1 MPKVAWLQSV
11 HLNHGLADAMRDTR
25 DQGIAHAEGSMAI
38 GHAGVGP
45 ALRES
50 LELIELVGDKT
61 AETTVGALDDMLKT
75 AGSRAAFARENR
87 STRFIGGIR
96 EAHGSLGIR
105 VRKAR
110 LFVGALFAFAA
121 LEVAPVRK
129 LFVRDIELLWNK
141 RLVDKYIAKHAAL
154 AMIVLGE
161 VARQNMAALHDAGV
175 LELRCFLT
183 NAKASRVL
191 VRIGQDI
198 ELGHFVGIDGGEG
211 LCHNAVMHAIGKI
224 DLAGVLLAEDI
235 NALAALGEPVFRRVD
250 YTPFNGVIEIGEAAQ
265 DDGEVA
271 TALRCGRLEQTVN
284 VLKETEAGL
293 LHLEEVIY
301 VPPKDTFL
309 ALDAVRLIE
318 WTCNRV
324 VLAREA
330 ADDHLHVGD
339 FNLAGLSLLKYLV
352 DIFVDNGIFTKAV
365 HVATCR
371 KLTRFGSGRFP
382 LVCPNGMEGAS
393 GLHVKLGMTRVGIA
407 FETQPKSTDARKK
420 LGNVNL
426 RHVSPIAAVS
436 VYGAHNNNRS
446 SGQDQDLNFMEE
458 IAALNYH
465 GANCDFRRYPMSKKH
480 LDFKRMLDDTDF
492 SDPSSIERYAAN
504 LDGMTFRD
512 ILELGIAPEGE
523 SAPKDFGSKKYKG
536 GMGTLIEERYFGY
549 KANSDDRPDF
559 PEAGVELKATC
570 FDVLKNGRKSAG
582 ERLVLTM
589 IPYDRPVSLDYD
601 NSHLKTKLSNIL
613 LIYYGRDRSIDKYDQ
628 RIERAVMVRLPEED
642 MKIIRADYEKIISYI
657 QDGRADELS
666 EGMTTY
672 LGACTKGATEATMWV
687 DQYYEYVNTD
697 TGEIERRRAKR
708 RAFSLK
714 RSYMDYVLHT
724 YVLGAPRVGE
734 SIVQAGDES
743 IDFESFV
750 TALVERHYG
759 ETDRQIA
766 EQYGLEYTGN
776 KAQWTTL
783 VYRMLGIKS
792 NAAEEFVKAGI
803 NVRACRVN
811 KRGHIEQAMSF
822 PPFEFKQLINED
834 WETSSFRARLET
846 NRFFF
851 VVFREDHE
859 GDWRLDR
866 CLFWAMPA
874 NEIEGPAKAC
884 WDETRKVISKGVE
897 LNPYRD
903 ANGKLKV
910 TNNLPGMA
918 DNPIVHVRPHTSKAA
933 YRFADGTEIGDI
945 AKNAYELPDGRW
957 MTRQSFWFNKSYLE
971 HILGL

>member
-1 MPKVAWLQSV
+1 MGYA
-11 HLNHGLADAMRDTR
+11 G
-25 DQGIAHAEGSMAI
+25 DQGIAHAEGSMAV
-38 GHAGVGP
+38 GHAGVRP

-50 LELIELVGDKT
+50 LELIEFVGNEA
-61 AETTVGALDDMLKT
+61 AETTIGALDNMLKA
-75 AGSRAAFARENR
+75 AGTRAAFAREDGAAR
-87 STRFIGGIR
+87 LVSGIR
-96 EAHGSLGIR
+96 EAHGTFGIR
-105 VRKAR
+105 VRKTR
-110 LFVGALFAFAA
+110 LFVGTLFALAA
-121 LEVAPVRK
+121 LEVAPVREF
-129 LFVRDIELLWNK
+129 FVGDIELLRDN
-141 RLVDKYIAKHAAL
+141 RLIDKHITKYAAL
-154 AMIVLGE
+154 AVIVLSK
-161 VARQNMAALHDAGV
+161 VAGQNVAALHDTGV
-175 LELRCFLT
+175 LELRGLLT

-191 VRIGQDI
+191 IRVGQDI
-198 ELGHFVGIDGGEG
+198 ELRYFVRIDGGEC
-211 LCHNAVMHAIGKI
+211 LRHDAVVHAINKVH
-224 DLAGVLLAEDI
+224 LAGVFLAEDV
-235 NALAALGEPVFRRVD
+235 NALATLGETVFRGVD
-250 YTPFNGVIEIGEAAQ
+250 HAPFDGVIEVGKAAQ
-265 DDGEVA
+265 DDGEIA
-271 TALRCGRLEQTVN
+271 TALRRGRLEQAVN
-284 VLKETEAGL
+284 ILKEPEAGL
-293 LHLEEVIY
+293 LHLEEVID

-309 ALDAVRLIE
+309 TLDAVCLIKR
-318 WTCNRV
+318 TCDGV
-324 VLAREA
+324 ILAREA
-330 ADDHLHVGD
+330 ANDHLHIRD
-339 FNLAGLSLLKYLV
+339 FNLAGLSLLKHFIDV
-352 DIFVDNGIFTKAV
+352 FVDNRVLAKAI
-365 HVATCR
+365 HIATGCE
-371 KLTRFGSGRFP
+371 LTRLGSGRLP
-382 LVCPNGMEGAS
+382 LVGPNGMEGAG

-407 FETQPKSTDARKK
+407 FKTQTKSADARKK

-426 RHVSPIAAVS
+426 RHVSPIATVS

-458 IAALNYH
+458 YAALNYH
-465 GANCDFRRYPMSKKH
+465 EVNCDVRRYPMSKKH

-570 FDVLKNGRKSAG
+570 FDVLKDGRKSAG

-601 NSHLKTKLSNIL
+601 GSHLKTKLSNIL

-642 MKIIRADYEKIISYI
+642 MKIIRADYEKIISFI

-672 LGACTKGATEATMWV
+672 LGACTKGASEATMWV
-687 DQYYEYVNTD
+687 DQYYEYFNTD

-734 SIVQAGDES
+734 SIVRTGDES
-743 IDFESFV
+743 IDFESYV
-750 TALVERHYG
+750 TALIERHYG
-759 ETDRQIA
+759 ETDRRIA

-859 GDWRLDR
+859 GAWRLDR

-884 WDETRKVISKGVE
+884 WDETRKVIREGVK

-903 ANGKLKV
+903 ASGKLKV

-933 YRFADGTEIGDI
+933 YKFADGTEIGDI
-945 AKNAYELPDGRW
+945 ARNAYELPDGRW
-957 MTRQSFWFNKSYLE
+957 MTRQSFWFNKGYLE

>member
-1 MPKVAWLQSV
+1 MGNTGDECV
-11 HLNHGLADAMRDTR
+11 
-25 DQGIAHAEGSMAI
+25 AHAEGSMAV
-38 GHAGVGP
+38 GHAGVRP
-45 ALRES
+45 AFRES
-50 LELIELVGDKT
+50 LELVELVGNEA
-61 AETTVGALDDMLKT
+61 AETAVGALDDMLKT
-75 AGSRAAFARENR
+75 AGARAAFARENGAAR
-87 STRFIGGIR
+87 LVGSIR

-110 LFVGALFAFAA
+110 LFVGTLFALAA
-121 LEVAPVRK
+121 LEVAPVGK
-129 LFVRDIELLWNK
+129 LFVGDVELLRNI
-141 RLVDKYIAKHAAL
+141 RLIDKHIAKHTAL
-154 AMIVLGE
+154 ALIIFGE
-161 VARQNMAALHDAGV
+161 IAGQNMTALHNAGV
-175 LELRCFLT
+175 LELRGLLS

-198 ELGHFVGIDGGEG
+198 ELGHFVRIDGGEG
-211 LCHNAVMHAIGKI
+211 LCHDAVMHAVNKI

-235 NALAALGEPVFRRVD
+235 NALAALRKTVFSRVD
-250 YTPFNGVIEIGEAAQ
+250 HAPFDRVIEVGEAAQ

-271 TALRCGRLEQTVN
+271 AALRRGRLEQAID
-284 VLKETEAGL
+284 VLKETEARF
-293 LHLEEVIY
+293 LHLEEVID
-301 VPPKDTFL
+301 VPPKDTLL
-309 ALDAVRLIE
+309 ALNTVGLIK
-318 WTCNRV
+318 RASDGV
-324 VLAREA
+324 ILAGKA
-330 ADDHLHVGD
+330 TDDHLHVGD
-339 FNLAGLSLLKYLV
+339 FNLASFSLLQNLI
-352 DIFVDNGIFTKAV
+352 DIFVDNGILAKAI
-365 HVATCR
+365 HIATCR
-371 KLTRFGSGRFP
+371 ELTGLGSGRFP
-382 LVCPNGMEGAS
+382 LVGPNGSEGAS
-393 GLHVKLGMTRVGIA
+393 GLHVKLGMTWVGVA
-407 FETQPKSTDARKK
+407 FETQTESTDARKK

-446 SGQDQDLNFMEE
+446 SGQDQGLNLMEE
-458 IAALNYH
+458 NAALNYH
-465 GANCDFRRYPMSKKH
+465 EVNCEFRRYPMSKKH

-570 FDVLKNGRKSAG
+570 FDVLKDGRKSAG

-601 NSHLKTKLSNIL
+601 SSHLKTKLSNIL

-657 QDGRADELS
+657 QDGHADELS

-672 LGACTKGATEATMWV
+672 LGACTKGTTEATMWA
-687 DQYYEYVNTD
+687 DQYYEYFNTD
-697 TGEIERRRAKR
+697 TGEIERHRAKR

-734 SIVQAGDES
+734 SIVQDDGKF
-743 IDFESFV
+743 IDFESYV
-750 TALVERHYG
+750 TGLIERHYG

-783 VYRMLGIKS
+783 VYRMLGIKN

-803 NVRACRVN
+803 SVRTVRVN
-811 KRGHIEQAMSF
+811 NRGHIEQAMSF
-822 PPFEFKQLINED
+822 PPFEFKRLIEED
-834 WETSSFRARLET
+834 WETSPFHACLET

-851 VVFREDHE
+851 VVFREDHD
-859 GDWRLDR
+859 GVLHLDR
-866 CLFWAMPA
+866 CLFWAMGE

-884 WDETRKVISKGVE
+884 WNETRKAIREGVK

-903 ANGKLKV
+903 ASGKLKV

-945 AKNAYELPDGRW
+945 ARNAYELPDGRW
-957 MTRQSFWFNKSYLE
+957 MTKQSFWFNKGYLE

>member
-1 MPKVAWLQSV
+1 
-11 HLNHGLADAMRDTR
+11 
-25 DQGIAHAEGSMAI
+25 
-38 GHAGVGP
+38 
-45 ALRES
+45 
-50 LELIELVGDKT
+50 
-61 AETTVGALDDMLKT
+61 
-75 AGSRAAFARENR
+75 
-87 STRFIGGIR
+87 
-96 EAHGSLGIR
+96 
-105 VRKAR
+105 
-110 LFVGALFAFAA
+110 
-121 LEVAPVRK
+121 
-129 LFVRDIELLWNK
+129 
-141 RLVDKYIAKHAAL
+141 
-154 AMIVLGE
+154 
-161 VARQNMAALHDAGV
+161 
-175 LELRCFLT
+175 
-183 NAKASRVL
+183 
-191 VRIGQDI
+191 
-198 ELGHFVGIDGGEG
+198 
-211 LCHNAVMHAIGKI
+211 
-224 DLAGVLLAEDI
+224 
-235 NALAALGEPVFRRVD
+235 
-250 YTPFNGVIEIGEAAQ
+250 
-265 DDGEVA
+265 
-271 TALRCGRLEQTVN
+271 
-284 VLKETEAGL
+284 
-293 LHLEEVIY
+293 
-301 VPPKDTFL
+301 
-309 ALDAVRLIE
+309 
-318 WTCNRV
+318 
-324 VLAREA
+324 
-330 ADDHLHVGD
+330 
-339 FNLAGLSLLKYLV
+339 
-352 DIFVDNGIFTKAV
+352 
-365 HVATCR
+365 
-371 KLTRFGSGRFP
+371 
-382 LVCPNGMEGAS
+382 
-393 GLHVKLGMTRVGIA
+393 
-407 FETQPKSTDARKK
+407 
-420 LGNVNL
+420 
-426 RHVSPIAAVS
+426 
-436 VYGAHNNNRS
+436 
-446 SGQDQDLNFMEE
+446 MEE
-458 IAALNYH
+458 YAALNYH
-465 GANCDFRRYPMSKKH
+465 EANCDFRRPPMSKKH

-492 SDPSSIERYAAN
+492 SDPLSIERYAAN

-570 FDVLKNGRKSAG
+570 FDVLKDGRKSAG

-601 NSHLKTKLSNIL
+601 SSHLKTKLSNIL

-642 MKIIRADYEKIISYI
+642 MKIIRADYEKVISYI

-687 DQYYEYVNTD
+687 DQYYEYFNTD

-734 SIVQAGDES
+734 SIVQAGDEPA
-743 IDFESFV
+743 DFESYV
-750 TALVERHYG
+750 TGLIERHHG
-759 ETDRQIA
+759 ETDCQIA

-783 VYRMLGIKS
+783 VYRMLGIKN

-803 NVRACRVN
+803 SVRACRVN

-859 GDWRLDR
+859 GEWRLDR

-884 WDETRKVISKGVE
+884 WDETRKVIREGVE

-903 ANGKLKV
+903 ATGKLKV

-957 MTRQSFWFNKSYLE
+957 MTRQSFWFNKGYLE

>member
-1 MPKVAWLQSV
+1 
-11 HLNHGLADAMRDTR
+11 
-25 DQGIAHAEGSMAI
+25 
-38 GHAGVGP
+38 
-45 ALRES
+45 
-50 LELIELVGDKT
+50 
-61 AETTVGALDDMLKT
+61 
-75 AGSRAAFARENR
+75 
-87 STRFIGGIR
+87 
-96 EAHGSLGIR
+96 
-105 VRKAR
+105 
-110 LFVGALFAFAA
+110 
-121 LEVAPVRK
+121 
-129 LFVRDIELLWNK
+129 
-141 RLVDKYIAKHAAL
+141 
-154 AMIVLGE
+154 
-161 VARQNMAALHDAGV
+161 
-175 LELRCFLT
+175 
-183 NAKASRVL
+183 
-191 VRIGQDI
+191 
-198 ELGHFVGIDGGEG
+198 
-211 LCHNAVMHAIGKI
+211 
-224 DLAGVLLAEDI
+224 
-235 NALAALGEPVFRRVD
+235 
-250 YTPFNGVIEIGEAAQ
+250 
-265 DDGEVA
+265 
-271 TALRCGRLEQTVN
+271 
-284 VLKETEAGL
+284 
-293 LHLEEVIY
+293 
-301 VPPKDTFL
+301 
-309 ALDAVRLIE
+309 
-318 WTCNRV
+318 
-324 VLAREA
+324 
-330 ADDHLHVGD
+330 
-339 FNLAGLSLLKYLV
+339 
-352 DIFVDNGIFTKAV
+352 
-365 HVATCR
+365 
-371 KLTRFGSGRFP
+371 
-382 LVCPNGMEGAS
+382 
-393 GLHVKLGMTRVGIA
+393 
-407 FETQPKSTDARKK
+407 
-420 LGNVNL
+420 
-426 RHVSPIAAVS
+426 
-436 VYGAHNNNRS
+436 
-446 SGQDQDLNFMEE
+446 
-458 IAALNYH
+458 
-465 GANCDFRRYPMSKKH
+465 MSKKH

-601 NSHLKTKLSNIL
+601 SSHLKTKLSNIL
-613 LIYYGRDRSIDKYDQ
+613 LVYYGRDRSIDKYDQ

-672 LGACTKGATEATMWV
+672 LGACTKGATEVTMWV
-687 DQYYEYVNTD
+687 DQYYEYLNTD
-697 TGEIERRRAKR
+697 TGEIEHRRAKR

-734 SIVQAGDES
+734 SIVQAADES
-743 IDFESFV
+743 MDFESYV
-750 TALVERHYG
+750 TALIERHYG

-803 NVRACRVN
+803 SVRTVRVN
-811 KRGHIEQAMSF
+811 KNGHIEQAMSF

-834 WETSSFRARLET
+834 WETSPFRACLET
-846 NRFFF
+846 NRFFV

-859 GDWRLDR
+859 GEWRLDR

-884 WDETRKVISKGVE
+884 WDETQKVIHEGVK

-903 ANGKLKV
+903 ASGKLKV

-957 MTRQSFWFNKSYLE
+957 MTKQSFWFNKGYLE

>member
-1 MPKVAWLQSV
+1 
-11 HLNHGLADAMRDTR
+11 
-25 DQGIAHAEGSMAI
+25 MAV
-38 GHAGVGP
+38 GHAGVRP
-45 ALRES
+45 AFRES
-50 LELIELVGDKT
+50 LELVELVGNEA
-61 AETTVGALDDMLKT
+61 AETAVGALDDMLKT
-75 AGSRAAFARENR
+75 AGARAAFARENGAAR
-87 STRFIGGIR
+87 LVGSIR

-110 LFVGALFAFAA
+110 LFVGTLFALAA
-121 LEVAPVRK
+121 LEVAPVGK
-129 LFVRDIELLWNK
+129 LFVGDVELLRNI
-141 RLVDKYIAKHAAL
+141 RLIDKHIAKHTAL
-154 AMIVLGE
+154 ALIIFGE
-161 VARQNMAALHDAGV
+161 IAGQNMTALHNAGV
-175 LELRCFLT
+175 LELRGLLS

-198 ELGHFVGIDGGEG
+198 ELGHFVRIDGGEG
-211 LCHNAVMHAIGKI
+211 LCHDAVMHAVNKI

-235 NALAALGEPVFRRVD
+235 NALAALRKTVFSRVD
-250 YTPFNGVIEIGEAAQ
+250 HAPFDRVTEVGEAAQ

-271 TALRCGRLEQTVN
+271 AALRRGRLEQAID
-284 VLKETEAGL
+284 VLKETEARF
-293 LHLEEVIY
+293 LHLEEVID
-301 VPPKDTFL
+301 VPPKDTLL
-309 ALDAVRLIE
+309 ALNTVGLIK
-318 WTCNRV
+318 RASDGV
-324 VLAREA
+324 ILAGKA
-330 ADDHLHVGD
+330 TDDHLHVGD
-339 FNLAGLSLLKYLV
+339 FNLASFSLLQNLI
-352 DIFVDNGIFTKAV
+352 DIFVDNGILAKAI
-365 HVATCR
+365 HIATCR
-371 KLTRFGSGRFP
+371 ELTGLGSGRFP
-382 LVCPNGMEGAS
+382 LVGPNGSEGAS
-393 GLHVKLGMTRVGIA
+393 GLHVKLGMTWVGVA
-407 FETQPKSTDARKK
+407 FETQTESTDARKK

-446 SGQDQDLNFMEE
+446 SGQDQDLNLMEE
-458 IAALNYH
+458 NAALNYH
-465 GANCDFRRYPMSKKH
+465 EVNCEFRRYPMSKKH

-570 FDVLKNGRKSAG
+570 FDVLKDGRKSAG

-601 NSHLKTKLSNIL
+601 SSHLKTKLSNIL
-613 LIYYGRDRSIDKYDQ
+613 LIYYGRDRSVDKYDQ

-687 DQYYEYVNTD
+687 DQYYEYFNTD

-734 SIVQAGDES
+734 SIVQDDGKF
-743 IDFESFV
+743 IDFESYV
-750 TALVERHYG
+750 TGLIERHYG

-783 VYRMLGIKS
+783 VYRMLGIKN

-803 NVRACRVN
+803 SVRTVRVN
-811 KRGHIEQAMSF
+811 NRGHIEQAMSF
-822 PPFEFKQLINED
+822 PPFEFKRLIEED
-834 WETSSFRARLET
+834 WETSPFHACLET

-851 VVFREDHE
+851 VVFREDHD
-859 GDWRLDR
+859 GVLHLDR
-866 CLFWAMPA
+866 CLFWAMGE

-884 WDETRKVISKGVE
+884 WDETRKVIREGVE

-903 ANGKLKV
+903 ASGKLKV

-945 AKNAYELPDGRW
+945 ARNAYELPDGRW
-957 MTRQSFWFNKSYLE
+957 MTKQSFWFNKGYLE
-971 HILGL
+971 RILGL

>member
-1 MPKVAWLQSV
+1 MVLTTI
-11 HLNHGLADAMRDTR
+11 ADR
-25 DQGIAHAEGSMAI
+25 
-38 GHAGVGP
+38 
-45 ALRES
+45 
-50 LELIELVGDKT
+50 GDKIKT
-61 AETTVGALDDMLKT
+61 SIFWAL
-75 AGSRAAFARENR
+75 
-87 STRFIGGIR
+87 
-96 EAHGSLGIR
+96 
-105 VRKAR
+105 
-110 LFVGALFAFAA
+110 
-121 LEVAPVRK
+121 
-129 LFVRDIELLWNK
+129 
-141 RLVDKYIAKHAAL
+141 
-154 AMIVLGE
+154 
-161 VARQNMAALHDAGV
+161 
-175 LELRCFLT
+175 
-183 NAKASRVL
+183 
-191 VRIGQDI
+191 
-198 ELGHFVGIDGGEG
+198 
-211 LCHNAVMHAIGKI
+211 
-224 DLAGVLLAEDI
+224 
-235 NALAALGEPVFRRVD
+235 
-250 YTPFNGVIEIGEAAQ
+250 
-265 DDGEVA
+265 
-271 TALRCGRLEQTVN
+271 
-284 VLKETEAGL
+284 
-293 LHLEEVIY
+293 
-301 VPPKDTFL
+301 
-309 ALDAVRLIE
+309 
-318 WTCNRV
+318 V
-324 VLAREA
+324 V
-330 ADDHLHVGD
+330 
-339 FNLAGLSLLKYLV
+339 
-352 DIFVDNGIFTKAV
+352 
-365 HVATCR
+365 
-371 KLTRFGSGRFP
+371 
-382 LVCPNGMEGAS
+382 
-393 GLHVKLGMTRVGIA
+393 
-407 FETQPKSTDARKK
+407 
-420 LGNVNL
+420 
-426 RHVSPIAAVS
+426 
-436 VYGAHNNNRS
+436 
-446 SGQDQDLNFMEE
+446 
-458 IAALNYH
+458 ALNYY
-465 GANCDFRRYPMSKKH
+465 GVSCEFRRYPVSKKR

-570 FDVLKNGRKSAG
+570 FDVLKDGRKSAG

-601 NSHLKTKLSNIL
+601 SSHLKTKLSNIL

-687 DQYYEYVNTD
+687 DQYYEYFNTD

-714 RSYMDYVLHT
+714 RSYMDYVLHA
-724 YVLGAPRVGE
+724 YVLGAPRIGE
-734 SIVQAGDES
+734 SIVQGDDES
-743 IDFESFV
+743 IDFESYV
-750 TALVERHYG
+750 TALIERHYG

-859 GDWRLDR
+859 GEWRLDR

-874 NEIEGPAKAC
+874 NEIEGLAKAC
-884 WDETRKVISKGVE
+884 WDETRKIIREGVE

-903 ANGKLKV
+903 ASGKLKV

-933 YRFADGTEIGDI
+933 YKFADGTEIGDI
-945 AKNAYELPDGRW
+945 ARNACELPDGRW
-957 MTRQSFWFNKSYLE
+957 MTKQSFWFNKGYLE

>member
-1 MPKVAWLQSV
+1 
-11 HLNHGLADAMRDTR
+11 
-25 DQGIAHAEGSMAI
+25 
-38 GHAGVGP
+38 
-45 ALRES
+45 
-50 LELIELVGDKT
+50 
-61 AETTVGALDDMLKT
+61 
-75 AGSRAAFARENR
+75 
-87 STRFIGGIR
+87 
-96 EAHGSLGIR
+96 
-105 VRKAR
+105 
-110 LFVGALFAFAA
+110 
-121 LEVAPVRK
+121 
-129 LFVRDIELLWNK
+129 
-141 RLVDKYIAKHAAL
+141 
-154 AMIVLGE
+154 
-161 VARQNMAALHDAGV
+161 
-175 LELRCFLT
+175 
-183 NAKASRVL
+183 
-191 VRIGQDI
+191 
-198 ELGHFVGIDGGEG
+198 
-211 LCHNAVMHAIGKI
+211 
-224 DLAGVLLAEDI
+224 
-235 NALAALGEPVFRRVD
+235 
-250 YTPFNGVIEIGEAAQ
+250 
-265 DDGEVA
+265 
-271 TALRCGRLEQTVN
+271 
-284 VLKETEAGL
+284 
-293 LHLEEVIY
+293 
-301 VPPKDTFL
+301 
-309 ALDAVRLIE
+309 
-318 WTCNRV
+318 
-324 VLAREA
+324 
-330 ADDHLHVGD
+330 
-339 FNLAGLSLLKYLV
+339 
-352 DIFVDNGIFTKAV
+352 
-365 HVATCR
+365 
-371 KLTRFGSGRFP
+371 
-382 LVCPNGMEGAS
+382 
-393 GLHVKLGMTRVGIA
+393 
-407 FETQPKSTDARKK
+407 
-420 LGNVNL
+420 
-426 RHVSPIAAVS
+426 
-436 VYGAHNNNRS
+436 
-446 SGQDQDLNFMEE
+446 
-458 IAALNYH
+458 
-465 GANCDFRRYPMSKKH
+465 MSKKH

-536 GMGTLIEERYFGY
+536 GMGNLIEERYFGY

-570 FDVLKNGRKSAG
+570 FDVLKDGRKSAG

-601 NSHLKTKLSNIL
+601 SSHLKTKLSNIL

-687 DQYYEYVNTD
+687 DQYYEYFNTD

-734 SIVQAGDES
+734 SIVQAGNES
-743 IDFESFV
+743 IDFESYV
-750 TALVERHYG
+750 TALIERHYG

-834 WETSSFRARLET
+834 WETSPFRARLET
-846 NRFFF
+846 SRFFF

-859 GDWRLDR
+859 GAWRLDR

-874 NEIEGPAKAC
+874 NEIEGPTKAC
-884 WDETRKVISKGVE
+884 WDETRKVIREGVK

-903 ANGKLKV
+903 ASGKLKV

-918 DNPIVHVRPHTSKAA
+918 DNPIAHVRPHTSKAA

-945 AKNAYELPDGRW
+945 ARNAYELPDGRW
-957 MTRQSFWFNKSYLE
+957 MTKQSFWFNKSYLE
-971 HILGL
+971 RILGL

>member
-1 MPKVAWLQSV
+1 M
-11 HLNHGLADAMRDTR
+11 GDAC
-25 DQGIAHAEGSMAI
+25 DQGVAHAEGSMTI
-38 GHAGVGP
+38 GHTGIGP
-45 ALRES
+45 ALRET
-50 LELIELVGDKT
+50 LELIELVGDKST
-61 AETTVGALDDMLKT
+61 ETTVWALNNMLKT
-75 AGSRAAFARENR
+75 AGSRATFARENR
-87 STRFIGGIR
+87 TARFVDGVR

-110 LFVGALFAFAA
+110 LLVGALFALAA
-121 LEVAPVRK
+121 LEVAPVGK
-129 LFVRDIELLWNK
+129 LFVRDVELLRNIG
-141 RLVDKYIAKHAAL
+141 LIDKYIAKHAAL
-154 AMIVLGE
+154 AVIVLSE
-161 VARQNMAALHDAGV
+161 VARQNMAALHDTGV
-175 LELRCFLT
+175 LELRCLLA

-211 LCHNAVMHAIGKI
+211 LRHNTVMHAVSKI
-224 DLAGVLLAEDI
+224 DLTGVLLAEDV
-235 NALAALGEPVFRRVD
+235 NALATLGKPVFRRVD
-250 YTPFNGVIEIGEAAQ
+250 DAPFDGVIEVGEATQ

-271 TALRCGRLEQTVN
+271 PTLRCRRLEQTVN
-284 VLKETEAGL
+284 ILKEAKAGL
-293 LHLEEVIY
+293 LHLEEVID
-301 VPPKDTFL
+301 VPPKDALL

-318 WTCNRV
+318 RTGDRV
-324 VLAREA
+324 ILAREA
-330 ADDHLHVGD
+330 ANDHLHIRD
-339 FNLAGLSLLKYLV
+339 FNLACLSLLKHFIDV
-352 DIFVDNGIFTKAV
+352 FVDNRVLAKAIRI
-365 HVATCR
+365 AAGCE
-371 KLTRFGSGRFP
+371 LTRLGSGRFP
-382 LVCPNGMEGAS
+382 LVGPNGMEGAG

-407 FETQPKSTDARKK
+407 FKTQTKSADACKK

-446 SGQDQDLNFMEE
+446 NGQDQDLNYMEE

-465 GANCDFRRYPMSKKH
+465 GANCEFRRYTMSKKH

-570 FDVLKNGRKSAG
+570 FDVLKDGRKSAG

-601 NSHLKTKLSNIL
+601 SSHLKTKLSNIL

-687 DQYYEYVNTD
+687 DQYYEYFNTD

-714 RSYMDYVLHT
+714 RSYMDYVLHA
-724 YVLGAPRVGE
+724 YVLGAPRIGE
-734 SIVQAGDES
+734 SIVQGDDES
-743 IDFESFV
+743 IDFESYV
-750 TALVERHYG
+750 TALIERHYG

-859 GDWRLDR
+859 GEWRLDR

-884 WDETRKVISKGVE
+884 WGETRKVIREGVE

-903 ANGKLKV
+903 ASGKLKV

-945 AKNAYELPDGRW
+945 TRNAYELPDGRW
-957 MTRQSFWFNKSYLE
+957 MTKQSFWFNKGYLE

>member
-1 MPKVAWLQSV
+1 M
-11 HLNHGLADAMRDTR
+11 
-25 DQGIAHAEGSMAI
+25 AH
-38 GHAGVGP
+38 
-45 ALRES
+45 
-50 LELIELVGDKT
+50 
-61 AETTVGALDDMLKT
+61 
-75 AGSRAAFARENR
+75 
-87 STRFIGGIR
+87 
-96 EAHGSLGIR
+96 
-105 VRKAR
+105 
-110 LFVGALFAFAA
+110 
-121 LEVAPVRK
+121 
-129 LFVRDIELLWNK
+129 
-141 RLVDKYIAKHAAL
+141 
-154 AMIVLGE
+154 
-161 VARQNMAALHDAGV
+161 
-175 LELRCFLT
+175 
-183 NAKASRVL
+183 
-191 VRIGQDI
+191 
-198 ELGHFVGIDGGEG
+198 
-211 LCHNAVMHAIGKI
+211 VMG
-224 DLAGVLLAEDI
+224 
-235 NALAALGEPVFRRVD
+235 
-250 YTPFNGVIEIGEAAQ
+250 
-265 DDGEVA
+265 
-271 TALRCGRLEQTVN
+271 
-284 VLKETEAGL
+284 
-293 LHLEEVIY
+293 
-301 VPPKDTFL
+301 
-309 ALDAVRLIE
+309 
-318 WTCNRV
+318 
-324 VLAREA
+324 
-330 ADDHLHVGD
+330 
-339 FNLAGLSLLKYLV
+339 
-352 DIFVDNGIFTKAV
+352 
-365 HVATCR
+365 
-371 KLTRFGSGRFP
+371 
-382 LVCPNGMEGAS
+382 
-393 GLHVKLGMTRVGIA
+393 
-407 FETQPKSTDARKK
+407 
-420 LGNVNL
+420 
-426 RHVSPIAAVS
+426 
-436 VYGAHNNNRS
+436 
-446 SGQDQDLNFMEE
+446 
-458 IAALNYH
+458 YH

-589 IPYDRPVSLDYD
+589 IPYDRPVTLDYD
-601 NSHLKTKLSNIL
+601 SSHLKTKLSNIL
-613 LIYYGRDRSIDKYDQ
+613 LVYYGRDLSIDKYDQ

-672 LGACTKGATEATMWV
+672 LGACTKGKTEAKMWV
-687 DQYYEYVNTD
+687 DQYYEYLNTD
-697 TGEIERRRAKR
+697 TGEIEHRRAKR

-734 SIVQAGDES
+734 SIVQAGDDS
-743 IDFESFV
+743 IDFESYV
-750 TALVERHYG
+750 TGLIECHYG

-776 KAQWTTL
+776 KAQWTTI

-803 NVRACRVN
+803 SVRAVRVN
-811 KRGHIEQAMSF
+811 KKGHIEQAMSF
-822 PPFEFKQLINED
+822 PPFKFKQLINED
-834 WETSSFRARLET
+834 WEASPFRACLET

-859 GDWRLDR
+859 GVLHLDR

-884 WDETRKVISKGVE
+884 WDETKKVIREGVE
-897 LNPYRD
+897 LKPYRD
-903 ANGKLKV
+903 SAGKLKV
-910 TNNLPGMA
+910 ANNLPGMA

-933 YRFADGTEIGDI
+933 YRFADGTEVGDI

>member
-1 MPKVAWLQSV
+1 M
-11 HLNHGLADAMRDTR
+11 GDAC
-25 DQGIAHAEGSMAI
+25 DQGVAHAEGSMTI
-38 GHAGVGP
+38 GHTGIGP
-45 ALRES
+45 ALRET
-50 LELIELVGDKT
+50 LELIELVGDKST
-61 AETTVGALDDMLKT
+61 ETTVWALNNMLKA
-75 AGSRAAFARENR
+75 AGSRATFARENR
-87 STRFIGGIR
+87 TARFVDGVR

-110 LFVGALFAFAA
+110 LFVGALLALAA
-121 LEVAPVRK
+121 LKVAPVGE
-129 LFVRDIELLWNK
+129 LFVRDVELLRNI
-141 RLVDKYIAKHAAL
+141 RLVDKHIAKHAAL
-154 AMIVLGE
+154 AMIVLSK

-175 LELRCFLT
+175 FELRCLLA

-191 VRIGQDI
+191 VRIGQDV
-198 ELGHFVGIDGGEG
+198 ELCHFVGIDGGEG
-211 LCHNAVMHAIGKI
+211 LRHNAVIHAIGKI

-235 NALAALGEPVFRRVD
+235 DALAALGKPVFRRVD
-250 YTPFNGVIEIGEAAQ
+250 NAPFDGVFEIGEAAQ
-265 DDGEVA
+265 DDGEIA

-284 VLKETEAGL
+284 VLKETETRL
-293 LHLEEVIY
+293 LHLEEVIDI
-301 VPPKDTFL
+301 PPKDTLL
-309 ALDAVRLIE
+309 ALDAMCLIKR
-318 WTCNRV
+318 TCDRV
-324 VLAREA
+324 ILAREA
-330 ADDHLHVGD
+330 ANDHLHIRD
-339 FNLAGLSLLKYLV
+339 FNLAGFSLFKHLIDV
-352 DIFVDNGIFTKAV
+352 FVNNRVLAKAI
-365 HVATCR
+365 HIATSCE
-371 KLTRFGSGRFP
+371 LTRLGSGRLP
-382 LVCPNGMEGAS
+382 LVGPNGMEGAG

-407 FETQPKSTDARKK
+407 FKTQTKSADARKK

-458 IAALNYH
+458 YAALNYH
-465 GANCDFRRYPMSKKH
+465 EVNCDVRRYPMSKKH

-570 FDVLKNGRKSAG
+570 FDVLKDGRKSAG

-687 DQYYEYVNTD
+687 DQYYEYFNTD

-714 RSYMDYVLHT
+714 RSYMDYVLHA

-743 IDFESFV
+743 VDFESYV
-750 TALVERHYG
+750 TGLIERHYG

-766 EQYGLEYTGN
+766 ERYGLEYTGN

-803 NVRACRVN
+803 SVRAVRVN
-811 KRGHIEQAMSF
+811 KKGHIEQAMSF
-822 PPFEFKQLINED
+822 PPFEFKQLVNED
-834 WETSSFRARLET
+834 WETSPFRACLET

-859 GDWRLDR
+859 GVLHLDR

-884 WDETRKVISKGVE
+884 WDETQKVIREGVK

-903 ANGKLKV
+903 SAGKLKV

-933 YRFADGTEIGDI
+933 YRFADGTEVGDI
-945 AKNAYELPDGRW
+945 ARNAYELPDGRW

>member
-1 MPKVAWLQSV
+1 
-11 HLNHGLADAMRDTR
+11 
-25 DQGIAHAEGSMAI
+25 
-38 GHAGVGP
+38 
-45 ALRES
+45 
-50 LELIELVGDKT
+50 
-61 AETTVGALDDMLKT
+61 
-75 AGSRAAFARENR
+75 
-87 STRFIGGIR
+87 
-96 EAHGSLGIR
+96 
-105 VRKAR
+105 
-110 LFVGALFAFAA
+110 
-121 LEVAPVRK
+121 
-129 LFVRDIELLWNK
+129 
-141 RLVDKYIAKHAAL
+141 
-154 AMIVLGE
+154 MI
-161 VARQNMAALHDAGV
+161 D
-175 LELRCFLT
+175 
-183 NAKASRVL
+183 
-191 VRIGQDI
+191 
-198 ELGHFVGIDGGEG
+198 
-211 LCHNAVMHAIGKI
+211 
-224 DLAGVLLAEDI
+224 
-235 NALAALGEPVFRRVD
+235 
-250 YTPFNGVIEIGEAAQ
+250 
-265 DDGEVA
+265 
-271 TALRCGRLEQTVN
+271 
-284 VLKETEAGL
+284 
-293 LHLEEVIY
+293 
-301 VPPKDTFL
+301 VPPKDTLL
-309 ALDAVRLIE
+309 ALDTVCLIE
-318 WTCNRV
+318 RACNRV
-324 VLAREA
+324 ILARETT
-330 ADDHLHVGD
+330 DDHLHVGD
-339 FNLAGLSLLKYLV
+339 YNLAGLSLLQYLI
-352 DIFVDNGIFTKAV
+352 DIFVDNGIFAKAV
-365 HVATCR
+365 HVATGCE
-371 KLTRFGSGRFP
+371 LTGLGSGRLP
-382 LVCPNGMEGAS
+382 LVGPNGMEGAG
-393 GLHVKLGMTRVGIA
+393 GLHVKLGMTRVGIT
-407 FETQPKSTDARKK
+407 FKTQTKSADARKK

-458 IAALNYH
+458 YAALNYH
-465 GANCDFRRYPMSKKH
+465 EVNCDVRRYPMSKKH

-601 NSHLKTKLSNIL
+601 SSHLKTKLSNIL

-628 RIERAVMVRLPEED
+628 RIERAVRVRLPEED

-687 DQYYEYVNTD
+687 DQYYEYLNTD
-697 TGEIERRRAKR
+697 TGEIEHRRAKR

-783 VYRMLGIKS
+783 VYRMLGIKN

-846 NRFFF
+846 SRFFF

-859 GDWRLDR
+859 GEWRLDR

-884 WDETRKVISKGVE
+884 WDETRKVIREGVE

-903 ANGKLKV
+903 ASGKLKV

-933 YRFADGTEIGDI
+933 YRFADGTEVGDI

-971 HILGL
+971 QILGL

>member
-1 MPKVAWLQSV
+1 MLALQPV
-11 HLNHGLADAMRDTR
+11 HLNHGFADAVGYASDKCVT
-25 DQGIAHAEGSMAI
+25 HAERTMTV
-38 GHAGVGP
+38 GHAGICP

-50 LELIELVGDKT
+50 LELIELIGN
-61 AETTVGALDDMLKT
+61 ETTETAVGTLNDVLKST
-75 AGSRAAFARENR
+75 GTRAAFAGENR
-87 STRFIGGIR
+87 TAWLVGCIR

-105 VRKAR
+105 IRKAR
-110 LFVGALFAFAA
+110 LLVGALLALAA
-121 LEVAPVRK
+121 LKVAPVRK
-129 LFVRDIELLWNK
+129 LFVRDVELFWNIC
-141 RLVDKYIAKHAAL
+141 LGDKNIAKYAAL
-154 AMIVLGE
+154 AVIVLGK
-161 VARQNMAALHDAGV
+161 VAGQNVAALHDTGV
-175 LELRCFLT
+175 LELRCFLA
-183 NAKASRVL
+183 NAKASRVF

-198 ELGHFVGIDGGEG
+198 EFGHFVGIDGGEG
-211 LCHNAVMHAIGKI
+211 LRHNAVMHAVSKI
-224 DLAGVLLAEDI
+224 DHAGVLLTEDV
-235 NALAALGEPVFRRVD
+235 NALATLGETIFRRVD
-250 YTPFNGVIEIGEAAQ
+250 DAPFNGVIEVGEAAQ
-265 DDGEVA
+265 DDGEIA
-271 TALRCGRLEQTVN
+271 TALRRGRLEQAVN
-284 VLKETEAGL
+284 VLKETEARFF
-293 LHLEEVIY
+293 HLEEVID
-301 VPPKDTFL
+301 VPPKDTLL

-318 WTCNRV
+318 RACNRV

-339 FNLAGLSLLKYLV
+339 FNFAGFSLIQDLI
-352 DIFVDNGIFTKAV
+352 DIFVDNGIFAKVV
-365 HVATCR
+365 HIATCR
-371 KLTRFGSGRFP
+371 ELTSFGSGRFP
-382 LVCPNGMEGAS
+382 LVCPNGMEWAS

-407 FETQPKSTDARKK
+407 FKTQTKSAYARKK

-436 VYGAHNNNRS
+436 VYGAHNNSRS
-446 SGQDQDLNFMEE
+446 SGQDQDLNFIEE
-458 IAALNYH
+458 YAALNYH
-465 GANCDFRRYPMSKKH
+465 EVNCDVRRYPMSKKH

-523 SAPKDFGSKKYKG
+523 SAPKDFGFKKYKG

-570 FDVLKNGRKSAG
+570 FDVLKDGRKSAG

-601 NSHLKTKLSNIL
+601 SSHLKTKLSNIL

-687 DQYYEYVNTD
+687 DQYYEYFNTD

-714 RSYMDYVLHT
+714 RSYMDYVLHA
-724 YVLGAPRVGE
+724 YVLGAPRIGE
-734 SIVQAGDES
+734 SIVQGDDES
-743 IDFESFV
+743 IDFESYV
-750 TALVERHYG
+750 TALIERHYG

-834 WETSSFRARLET
+834 WETSSFRVRLET

-859 GDWRLDR
+859 GEWRLDR

-884 WDETRKVISKGVE
+884 WDETRKVIREGVE

-903 ANGKLKV
+903 ASGKLKV

-933 YRFADGTEIGDI
+933 YKFADGTEIGDI
-945 AKNAYELPDGRW
+945 ARNAYELPDGRW
-957 MTRQSFWFNKSYLE
+957 MTKQSFWFNKGYLE

>member
-1 MPKVAWLQSV
+1 
-11 HLNHGLADAMRDTR
+11 
-25 DQGIAHAEGSMAI
+25 
-38 GHAGVGP
+38 
-45 ALRES
+45 
-50 LELIELVGDKT
+50 
-61 AETTVGALDDMLKT
+61 
-75 AGSRAAFARENR
+75 
-87 STRFIGGIR
+87 
-96 EAHGSLGIR
+96 
-105 VRKAR
+105 
-110 LFVGALFAFAA
+110 
-121 LEVAPVRK
+121 
-129 LFVRDIELLWNK
+129 
-141 RLVDKYIAKHAAL
+141 
-154 AMIVLGE
+154 
-161 VARQNMAALHDAGV
+161 
-175 LELRCFLT
+175 
-183 NAKASRVL
+183 
-191 VRIGQDI
+191 
-198 ELGHFVGIDGGEG
+198 
-211 LCHNAVMHAIGKI
+211 
-224 DLAGVLLAEDI
+224 
-235 NALAALGEPVFRRVD
+235 
-250 YTPFNGVIEIGEAAQ
+250 
-265 DDGEVA
+265 
-271 TALRCGRLEQTVN
+271 
-284 VLKETEAGL
+284 
-293 LHLEEVIY
+293 
-301 VPPKDTFL
+301 
-309 ALDAVRLIE
+309 
-318 WTCNRV
+318 
-324 VLAREA
+324 
-330 ADDHLHVGD
+330 
-339 FNLAGLSLLKYLV
+339 
-352 DIFVDNGIFTKAV
+352 
-365 HVATCR
+365 
-371 KLTRFGSGRFP
+371 
-382 LVCPNGMEGAS
+382 
-393 GLHVKLGMTRVGIA
+393 
-407 FETQPKSTDARKK
+407 
-420 LGNVNL
+420 
-426 RHVSPIAAVS
+426 
-436 VYGAHNNNRS
+436 
-446 SGQDQDLNFMEE
+446 
-458 IAALNYH
+458 
-465 GANCDFRRYPMSKKH
+465 MSKKH

-570 FDVLKNGRKSAG
+570 FDVLKDGRKSAG

-601 NSHLKTKLSNIL
+601 SSHLKTKLSNIL

-687 DQYYEYVNTD
+687 DQYYEYFNTD
-697 TGEIERRRAKR
+697 TDEIEHRRAKR

-724 YVLGAPRVGE
+724 YVLGAPRIGE
-734 SIVQAGDES
+734 SIVQAGDKS
-743 IDFESFV
+743 IDFESYV
-750 TALVERHYG
+750 TALIERHYG

-803 NVRACRVN
+803 NVRVCRVN

-859 GDWRLDR
+859 GEWRLDR
-866 CLFWAMPA
+866 YLFWAMPA

-884 WDETRKVISKGVE
+884 WDETRKVIREGVK
-897 LNPYRD
+897 LSPYRD
-903 ANGKLKV
+903 ASGKLKV

-945 AKNAYELPDGRW
+945 ARNAYELPDGRW
-957 MTRQSFWFNKSYLE
+957 MTRQSFWFNKGYLE

>member
-1 MPKVAWLQSV
+1 M
-11 HLNHGLADAMRDTR
+11 GDAC
-25 DQGIAHAEGSMAI
+25 DQGVAHAEGSMTI
-38 GHAGVGP
+38 GHTGIGP
-45 ALRES
+45 ALRET
-50 LELIELVGDKT
+50 LELIELVGDKST
-61 AETTVGALDDMLKT
+61 ETTVWALNNMLKA
-75 AGSRAAFARENR
+75 AGSRATFARENR
-87 STRFIGGIR
+87 TARFVDGVR

-110 LFVGALFAFAA
+110 LFVGALLALAA
-121 LEVAPVRK
+121 LKVAPVGE
-129 LFVRDIELLWNK
+129 LFVRDVELLRNI
-141 RLVDKYIAKHAAL
+141 RLVDKHIAKHAAL
-154 AMIVLGE
+154 AMIVLSK

-175 LELRCFLT
+175 FELRCLLA

-191 VRIGQDI
+191 VRIGQDV
-198 ELGHFVGIDGGEG
+198 ELCHFVGIDGGEG
-211 LCHNAVMHAIGKI
+211 LRHNAVIHAIGKI

-235 NALAALGEPVFRRVD
+235 DALAALGKPVFRRVD
-250 YTPFNGVIEIGEAAQ
+250 NAPFNGVIEIGEATQ
-265 DDGEVA
+265 DNSEVA
-271 TALRCGRLEQTVN
+271 TTLRCGRLEQTVN
-284 VLKETEAGL
+284 ILKETEAGL
-293 LHLEEVIY
+293 LHLEEMID
-301 VPPKDTFL
+301 VPPKDALL

-318 WTCNRV
+318 RACNRV

-330 ADDHLHVGD
+330 AYDHLHVGD
-339 FNLAGLSLLKYLV
+339 FNLAGLSLLQNLI
-352 DIFVDNGIFTKAV
+352 DIFVDYGIFAKAV
-365 HVATCR
+365 HIATGCELAR
-371 KLTRFGSGRFP
+371 LGSGWFP
-382 LVCPNGMEGAS
+382 LVGPNGMEGAG

-407 FETQPKSTDARKK
+407 FESQPKSADARKK

-446 SGQDQDLNFMEE
+446 SGQDQDPNFMEE

-589 IPYDRPVSLDYD
+589 IPYDRPVSLDYES
-601 NSHLKTKLSNIL
+601 SHLKTKLSNIL

-687 DQYYEYVNTD
+687 DQYYEYFNTD

-734 SIVQAGDES
+734 SIVQTGDES
-743 IDFESFV
+743 VDFESYV
-750 TALVERHYG
+750 TGLIERHYG
-759 ETDRQIA
+759 ETDRQIS

-851 VVFREDHE
+851 VVFHEDHE
-859 GDWRLDR
+859 GEWRLDR

-884 WDETRKVISKGVE
+884 WDETRKVIREGVE

-903 ANGKLKV
+903 ASGKLKV

-933 YRFADGTEIGDI
+933 YRFAGGTEIGDI
-945 AKNAYELPDGRW
+945 ARNAYELPDGRW
-957 MTRQSFWFNKSYLE
+957 MTRQSFWFNKGYLE
-971 HILGL
+971 RILGL

>member
-1 MPKVAWLQSV
+1 
-11 HLNHGLADAMRDTR
+11 
-25 DQGIAHAEGSMAI
+25 MAI
-38 GHAGVGP
+38 GHAGIGP
-45 ALRES
+45 ALWES

-61 AETTVGALDDMLKT
+61 TETTVGALDDMLKT
-75 AGSRAAFARENR
+75 AGSRTAFARENR
-87 STRFIGGIR
+87 AARFVDGVR

-110 LFVGALFAFAA
+110 LLIGALFTLTA

-129 LFVRDIELLWNK
+129 FFVRDVELLWNN
-141 RLVDKYIAKHAAL
+141 RLVNKYITKHAAL
-154 AMIVLGE
+154 AVVVLSE

-175 LELRCFLT
+175 FELRCLLANT
-183 NAKASRVL
+183 KASRVL

-198 ELGHFVGIDGGEG
+198 ELGHFVGIDSGEG
-211 LCHNAVMHAIGKI
+211 LRHNAVMHVIGKI
-224 DLAGVLLAEDI
+224 NLAGVLLAEDV
-235 NALAALGEPVFRRVD
+235 NALATLRKSVFRRVD
-250 YTPFNGVIEIGEAAQ
+250 YAPFDGVIEIGEATQ
-265 DDGEVA
+265 DDGEVTA
-271 TALRCGRLEQTVN
+271 ALRCGRLEQAVN
-284 VLKETEAGL
+284 ILKKTEAGL
-293 LHLEEVIY
+293 FHLEEVVD
-301 VPPKDTFL
+301 VPPKDTLL

-318 WTCNRV
+318 RTRNRV

-330 ADDHLHVGD
+330 ADDHLYIGD
-339 FNLAGLSLLKYLV
+339 FNLAGLSLLQNPI
-352 DIFVDNGIFTKAV
+352 DIFIDDGIFAKAV

-371 KLTRFGSGRFP
+371 KLARLGSGWLP
-382 LVCPNGMEGAS
+382 LVGPNGMEGAS

-407 FETQPKSTDARKK
+407 FETQPKS
-420 LGNVNL
+420 
-426 RHVSPIAAVS
+426 
-436 VYGAHNNNRS
+436 
-446 SGQDQDLNFMEE
+446 
-458 IAALNYH
+458 
-465 GANCDFRRYPMSKKH
+465 
-480 LDFKRMLDDTDF
+480 
-492 SDPSSIERYAAN
+492 
-504 LDGMTFRD
+504 
-512 ILELGIAPEGE
+512 
-523 SAPKDFGSKKYKG
+523 
-536 GMGTLIEERYFGY
+536 
-549 KANSDDRPDF
+549 
-559 PEAGVELKATC
+559 
-570 FDVLKNGRKSAG
+570 AG

-589 IPYDRPVSLDYD
+589 IPYDRPVSLDYES
-601 NSHLKTKLSNIL
+601 SHLKTKLSNIL

-687 DQYYEYVNTD
+687 DQYYEYFNTD

-724 YVLGAPRVGE
+724 YVLGAPRVDE

-743 IDFESFV
+743 IDFESYV
-750 TALVERHYG
+750 TGLIEYHYG

-766 EQYGLEYTGN
+766 ERYGLEYTGN

-783 VYRMLGIKS
+783 VYRMLGIKN

-803 NVRACRVN
+803 SVRTVRVN
-811 KRGHIEQAMSF
+811 KNGHIEQSMSF
-822 PPFEFKQLINED
+822 PPFEFKRLINED
-834 WETSSFRARLET
+834 WETSPFRAYLEI

-859 GDWRLDR
+859 GVLHLDR

-884 WDETRKVISKGVE
+884 WDEARRVIREGVK

-903 ANGKLKV
+903 SSGKLKV
-910 TNNLPGMA
+910 ANNLPGMA

-933 YRFADGTEIGDI
+933 YRFADGTEVGDI

>member
-1 MPKVAWLQSV
+1 
-11 HLNHGLADAMRDTR
+11 
-25 DQGIAHAEGSMAI
+25 MAI

-61 AETTVGALDDMLKT
+61 TETTVGALDDMLKT
-75 AGSRAAFARENR
+75 AGSRTAFARENR
-87 STRFIGGIR
+87 AARFVDGVR

-110 LFVGALFAFAA
+110 LLIGALFTLTA

-129 LFVRDIELLWNK
+129 FFVRDVELLWNN
-141 RLVDKYIAKHAAL
+141 RLVNKYITKHAAL
-154 AMIVLGE
+154 AVVVLSE

-175 LELRCFLT
+175 FELRCLLANT
-183 NAKASRVL
+183 KTSRVL

-198 ELGHFVGIDGGEG
+198 ELGHFVGIDSGEG
-211 LCHNAVMHAIGKI
+211 LRHNAVMHAIGKI
-224 DLAGVLLAEDI
+224 NLAGVLLAEDV
-235 NALAALGEPVFRRVD
+235 NALATLRKSVFRRVD
-250 YTPFNGVIEIGEAAQ
+250 YAPFDGVIEIGEATQ
-265 DDGEVA
+265 DDGEVTA
-271 TALRCGRLEQTVN
+271 ALRCGRLEQAVN
-284 VLKETEAGL
+284 ILKKTEAGL
-293 LHLEEVIY
+293 FHLEEVVD
-301 VPPKDTFL
+301 VPPKDTLL

-318 WTCNRV
+318 RTRNRV

-330 ADDHLHVGD
+330 ADDHLYIGD
-339 FNLAGLSLLKYLV
+339 FNLAGLSLLQNPI
-352 DIFVDNGIFTKAV
+352 DIFIDDGIFAKAV

-371 KLTRFGSGRFP
+371 KLARLGSGWLP
-382 LVCPNGMEGAS
+382 LVGPNGMEGAS

-407 FETQPKSTDARKK
+407 FETQPKSADARKK

-458 IAALNYH
+458 YVALNYH
-465 GANCDFRRYPMSKKH
+465 EVNCDVRRYPMSKKH

-570 FDVLKNGRKSAG
+570 FDVLKDGRKSAG

-589 IPYDRPVSLDYD
+589 IPYDRPVSLDYES
-601 NSHLKTKLSNIL
+601 SHLKTKLSNIL

-687 DQYYEYVNTD
+687 DQYYEYFNTD
-697 TGEIERRRAKR
+697 TGEVEHRRAKR

-743 IDFESFV
+743 VDFESYV
-750 TALVERHYG
+750 TGLIERHYG

-766 EQYGLEYTGN
+766 EQYVLEYTGN

-859 GDWRLDR
+859 GEWRLDR

-884 WDETRKVISKGVE
+884 WDETRKVIREGVE

-903 ANGKLKV
+903 ASGKLKV

-945 AKNAYELPDGRW
+945 ARNAYELPDGRW
-957 MTRQSFWFNKSYLE
+957 MTRQSFWFNKGYLE

>member
-1 MPKVAWLQSV
+1 
-11 HLNHGLADAMRDTR
+11 
-25 DQGIAHAEGSMAI
+25 
-38 GHAGVGP
+38 
-45 ALRES
+45 
-50 LELIELVGDKT
+50 
-61 AETTVGALDDMLKT
+61 
-75 AGSRAAFARENR
+75 
-87 STRFIGGIR
+87 
-96 EAHGSLGIR
+96 
-105 VRKAR
+105 
-110 LFVGALFAFAA
+110 
-121 LEVAPVRK
+121 
-129 LFVRDIELLWNK
+129 
-141 RLVDKYIAKHAAL
+141 
-154 AMIVLGE
+154 
-161 VARQNMAALHDAGV
+161 MAALHDAGV
-175 LELRCFLT
+175 FELRCLLT
-183 NAKASRVL
+183 NTKASRVL

-198 ELGHFVGIDGGEG
+198 ELGHFVRVDGGEG
-211 LCHNAVMHAIGKI
+211 PRHNAVMHAISKI

-250 YTPFNGVIEIGEAAQ
+250 YAPFNGVIEIGEAAQ
-265 DDGEVA
+265 DNGEVT

-284 VLKETEAGL
+284 ILKEAEAGL
-293 LHLEEVIY
+293 LHLEEVID
-301 VPPKDTFL
+301 VPPKDTLL
-309 ALDAVRLIE
+309 ALDAVCLIE
-318 WTCNRV
+318 RTRNRV
-324 VLAREA
+324 ILAREA
-330 ADDHLHVGD
+330 TDDHLYVGD
-339 FNLAGLSLLKYLV
+339 FNLAGLSLLQYLIDV
-352 DIFVDNGIFTKAV
+352 FVDNGIFAKAI
-365 HVATCR
+365 HVATGR
-371 KLTRFGSGRFP
+371 KLAGLGSGWLP
-382 LVCPNGMEGAS
+382 LVGPNGAEGAG

-407 FETQPKSTDARKK
+407 FEAQPKSADARKK

-446 SGQDQDLNFMEE
+446 SGQDQDLNYMEE
-458 IAALNYH
+458 NAALNYH
-465 GANCDFRRYPMSKKH
+465 GANCDFRRYPMTKKH

-504 LDGMTFRD
+504 LDGMTSRD

-570 FDVLKNGRKSAG
+570 FDVLKDGRKSAG

-589 IPYDRPVSLDYD
+589 IPYDRPVSLDYES
-601 NSHLKTKLSNIL
+601 SHLKTKLSNIL

-687 DQYYEYVNTD
+687 DQYYEYFNTD
-697 TGEIERRRAKR
+697 TGEVEHRRAKR

-743 IDFESFV
+743 VDFESYV
-750 TALVERHYG
+750 TGLIERHYG

-822 PPFEFKQLINED
+822 PPFEL
-834 WETSSFRARLET
+834 SS
-846 NRFFF
+846 
-851 VVFREDHE
+851 
-859 GDWRLDR
+859 
-866 CLFWAMPA
+866 
-874 NEIEGPAKAC
+874 
-884 WDETRKVISKGVE
+884 
-897 LNPYRD
+897 
-903 ANGKLKV
+903 
-910 TNNLPGMA
+910 
-918 DNPIVHVRPHTSKAA
+918 
-933 YRFADGTEIGDI
+933 
-945 AKNAYELPDGRW
+945 
-957 MTRQSFWFNKSYLE
+957 
-971 HILGL
+971 

>member
-1 MPKVAWLQSV
+1 
-11 HLNHGLADAMRDTR
+11 
-25 DQGIAHAEGSMAI
+25 MAV
-38 GHAGVGP
+38 GHAGVRP
-45 ALRES
+45 AFRES
-50 LELIELVGDKT
+50 LELVELVGNEA
-61 AETTVGALDDMLKT
+61 AETAVGALDDMLKT
-75 AGSRAAFARENR
+75 AGARAAFARENGAA
-87 STRFIGGIR
+87 RFVGSIR

-110 LFVGALFAFAA
+110 LFVGTLFALAA
-121 LEVAPVRK
+121 LEVAPVGK
-129 LFVRDIELLWNK
+129 LFVGDVELLRNI
-141 RLVDKYIAKHAAL
+141 RLIDKHIAKHTAL
-154 AMIVLGE
+154 ALIIFGE
-161 VARQNMAALHDAGV
+161 IAGQNMTALHNAGV
-175 LELRCFLT
+175 LELGGLLS

-198 ELGHFVGIDGGEG
+198 ELGHFVRIDGGEG
-211 LCHNAVMHAIGKI
+211 LCHDAVMHAVNKI

-235 NALAALGEPVFRRVD
+235 NALAALRKTVFSRVD
-250 YTPFNGVIEIGEAAQ
+250 HAPFDRVTEVGEAAQ

-271 TALRCGRLEQTVN
+271 AALRRGRLEQAID
-284 VLKETEAGL
+284 VLKETEARF
-293 LHLEEVIY
+293 LHLEEVID
-301 VPPKDTFL
+301 VPPKDTLL
-309 ALDAVRLIE
+309 ALNTVGLIK
-318 WTCNRV
+318 RASDGV
-324 VLAREA
+324 ILAGKA
-330 ADDHLHVGD
+330 TDDHLHVGD
-339 FNLAGLSLLKYLV
+339 FNLASFSLLQNLI
-352 DIFVDNGIFTKAV
+352 DIFVDNGILAKAI
-365 HVATCR
+365 HIATCR
-371 KLTRFGSGRFP
+371 ELTGLGSGRFP
-382 LVCPNGMEGAS
+382 LVGPNGSEGAS
-393 GLHVKLGMTRVGIA
+393 GLHVKLGMTWVGVA
-407 FETQPKSTDARKK
+407 FETQTESTDARKK

-446 SGQDQDLNFMEE
+446 SGQDQDLNLMEE
-458 IAALNYH
+458 NAALNYH
-465 GANCDFRRYPMSKKH
+465 EVNCEFRRYPMSKKH

-570 FDVLKNGRKSAG
+570 FDVLKDGRKSAG

-601 NSHLKTKLSNIL
+601 SSHLKTKLSNIL

-666 EGMTTY
+666 EGITTY

-687 DQYYEYVNTD
+687 DQYYEYFNTD

-734 SIVQAGDES
+734 SIIQGDDES
-743 IDFESFV
+743 VDFESYV
-750 TALVERHYG
+750 TGLIERHYG

-803 NVRACRVN
+803 NVRVCRVN

-834 WETSSFRARLET
+834 WETSPFRARLET
-846 NRFFF
+846 SRFFF

-859 GDWRLDR
+859 GAWRLDR

-874 NEIEGPAKAC
+874 KEIEGPAKAC
-884 WDETRKVISKGVE
+884 WDETRKAIREGVK

-903 ANGKLKV
+903 ASGKLKV

-945 AKNAYELPDGRW
+945 ARNAYELPDGRW
-957 MTRQSFWFNKSYLE
+957 MTKQSFWFNKGYLE

>member
-1 MPKVAWLQSV
+1 MPISAQLQTV
-11 HLNHGLADAMRDTR
+11 HLNHGLADAVGYAGDECV
-25 DQGIAHAEGSMAI
+25 AHAEGSMAI
-38 GHAGVGP
+38 GHAGIRP
-45 ALRES
+45 ALWES
-50 LELIELVGDKT
+50 LELIEFVGNES
-61 AETTVGALDDMLKT
+61 AETTIGALDNMLKA
-75 AGSRAAFARENR
+75 AGTRAAFAREDGAAR
-87 STRFIGGIR
+87 LVGGIR

-110 LFVGALFAFAA
+110 LFVSALLALAA
-121 LEVAPVRK
+121 LEVAPVGEF
-129 LFVRDIELLWNK
+129 LVGDIELLRNN
-141 RLVDKYIAKHAAL
+141 RLIDKYITKYAAL
-154 AMIVLGE
+154 AVIILGE
-161 VARQNMAALHDAGV
+161 VAGQNVAALHDAGV
-175 LELRCFLT
+175 LELGSLLT
-183 NAKASRVL
+183 NTKTSRVL

-198 ELGHFVGIDGGEG
+198 ELCHFVRVDGGEG
-211 LCHNAVMHAIGKI
+211 LRHNAVVHAINKVH
-224 DLAGVLLAEDI
+224 LAGVFLAEDV
-235 NALAALGEPVFRRVD
+235 NAFATLRETVFRGVD
-250 YTPFNGVIEIGEAAQ
+250 HAPFDGVIEVGEAAQ

-284 VLKETEAGL
+284 ILKEPEAGL
-293 LHLEEVIY
+293 LHLEEVID
-301 VPPKDTFL
+301 VPPKDTLL
-309 ALDAVRLIE
+309 AFDAMCLIE
-318 WTCNRV
+318 RTCDGV
-324 VLAREA
+324 ILAREA
-330 ADDHLHVGD
+330 ADDHLHIRD
-339 FNLAGLSLLKYLV
+339 FNLAGFSLFKHLIDV
-352 DIFVDNGIFTKAV
+352 FVNNRVLAKAI
-365 HVATCR
+365 HIATGCE
-371 KLTRFGSGRFP
+371 LTRLGSGRFP
-382 LVCPNGMEGAS
+382 LVGPNGMEGAG

-407 FETQPKSTDARKK
+407 FKTQTKSADARKK

-458 IAALNYH
+458 YAALNYH
-465 GANCDFRRYPMSKKH
+465 EVNCDVRRYPMSKKH

-570 FDVLKNGRKSAG
+570 FDVLKDGRKSAG

-589 IPYDRPVSLDYD
+589 IPYDRPVSLDYES
-601 NSHLKTKLSNIL
+601 SHLKTKLSNIL

-687 DQYYEYVNTD
+687 DQYYEYFNTD

-734 SIVQAGDES
+734 SIVRAADES
-743 IDFESFV
+743 TDFESYV
-750 TALVERHYG
+750 TGLIERHYG

-766 EQYGLEYTGN
+766 EQYGLQYTGN

-803 NVRACRVN
+803 SVRAVRVN
-811 KRGHIEQAMSF
+811 KKGHIEQAMSF
-822 PPFEFKQLINED
+822 PPFEFKQLVNED
-834 WETSSFRARLET
+834 WETSPFRACLET

-851 VVFREDHE
+851 VIFREDHE
-859 GDWRLDR
+859 GVLHLDR

-884 WDETRKVISKGVE
+884 WDETQKVIREGVE

-903 ANGKLKV
+903 SSGKLKV
-910 TNNLPGMA
+910 ANNLPGMA

-933 YRFADGTEIGDI
+933 YRFADGTEVGDI

-957 MTRQSFWFNKSYLE
+957 MTRQSFWFNKGYLE

>member
-1 MPKVAWLQSV
+1 
-11 HLNHGLADAMRDTR
+11 
-25 DQGIAHAEGSMAI
+25 
-38 GHAGVGP
+38 
-45 ALRES
+45 
-50 LELIELVGDKT
+50 
-61 AETTVGALDDMLKT
+61 
-75 AGSRAAFARENR
+75 
-87 STRFIGGIR
+87 
-96 EAHGSLGIR
+96 
-105 VRKAR
+105 
-110 LFVGALFAFAA
+110 
-121 LEVAPVRK
+121 
-129 LFVRDIELLWNK
+129 
-141 RLVDKYIAKHAAL
+141 
-154 AMIVLGE
+154 
-161 VARQNMAALHDAGV
+161 MAALHDTGI
-175 LELRCFLT
+175 LELGSLLS
-183 NAKASRVL
+183 NAKTSRVFI
-191 VRIGQDI
+191 RIRQNI
-198 ELGHFVGIDGGEG
+198 ELGHFVRIDGGEG
-211 LCHNAVMHAIGKI
+211 LGHDAVVHAIDKI
-224 DLAGVLLAEDI
+224 NLAGVLLAEDV
-235 NALAALGEPVFRRVD
+235 NALATLGETVFRGVD
-250 YTPFNGVIEIGEAAQ
+250 HAPFDGVIEVGKAAQ
-265 DDGEVA
+265 DDGEIA
-271 TALRCGRLEQTVN
+271 TALRCGRLEQAIN
-284 VLKETEAGL
+284 ILKEPEAGL
-293 LHLEEVIY
+293 LHLEEVID
-301 VPPKDTFL
+301 VPPKDTFP
-309 ALDAVRLIE
+309 ALDAVCLIKR
-318 WTCNRV
+318 TCDGV
-324 VLAREA
+324 ILAREA
-330 ADDHLHVGD
+330 ANDHIDVGD
-339 FNLAGLSLLKYLV
+339 FNLAGFSLLQDLI
-352 DIFVDNGIFTKAV
+352 DIFVDNGIFAKAI
-365 HVATCR
+365 HIATGCE
-371 KLTRFGSGRFP
+371 LTRLGSGRLP
-382 LVCPNGMEGAS
+382 LIGPNGAKGPG

-407 FETQPKSTDARKK
+407 FETQSKSADARKK

-465 GANCDFRRYPMSKKH
+465 GADCDFRRYPMSKKH

-570 FDVLKNGRKSAG
+570 FDVLKDGRKSAG

-687 DQYYEYVNTD
+687 DQYYEYFNTD

-724 YVLGAPRVGE
+724 YVLGAPRVDE

-743 IDFESFV
+743 IDFESYV
-750 TALVERHYG
+750 TALIERHYG

-783 VYRMLGIKS
+783 VYRMLGIKN

-803 NVRACRVN
+803 SVRTVRVN
-811 KRGHIEQAMSF
+811 KNGHIEQSMSF
-822 PPFEFKQLINED
+822 PPFEFKRLINED
-834 WETSSFRARLET
+834 WETSPFRAYLEI

-859 GDWRLDR
+859 GVLHLDR

-884 WDETRKVISKGVE
+884 WDEARRVIREGVK

-903 ANGKLKV
+903 SSGKLKV
-910 TNNLPGMA
+910 ANNLPGMA

-933 YRFADGTEIGDI
+933 YRFADGTEVGDI

>member
-1 MPKVAWLQSV
+1 MGYASDKCV
-11 HLNHGLADAMRDTR
+11 T
-25 DQGIAHAEGSMAI
+25 HAERTMTV
-38 GHAGVGP
+38 GHAGIRPTLGK
-45 ALRES
+45 S
-50 LELIELVGDKT
+50 LELIELVGNEAT
-61 AETTVGALDDMLKT
+61 ETSVGALDDMLKT
-75 AGSRAAFARENR
+75 AGSRAAFARKNR
-87 STRFIGGIR
+87 AARFIGGIR

-110 LFVGALFAFAA
+110 LLIGALLALAA
-121 LEVAPVRK
+121 LEVAPVGE
-129 LFVRDIELLWNK
+129 LFVRDVELLRNI
-141 RLVDKYIAKHAAL
+141 RLVDKHIAKHAAL
-154 AMIVLGE
+154 AVIVLSK
-161 VARQNMAALHDAGV
+161 VASQNMAALHDAGV
-175 LELRCFLT
+175 LELRCLLA

-198 ELGHFVGIDGGEG
+198 ELGHFVRIDGGEG
-211 LCHNAVMHAIGKI
+211 LRHNAVVHAIDKI
-224 DLAGVLLAEDI
+224 DPAGVLLAEDV
-235 NALAALGEPVFRRVD
+235 NALATLGKTIFRRVD
-250 YTPFNGVIEIGEAAQ
+250 DAPFDGVIKVGEAAQ
-265 DDGEVA
+265 DDGEVT
-271 TALRCGRLEQTVN
+271 TALRCRRLEQTVN
-284 VLKETEAGL
+284 ILKEAEAGL
-293 LHLEEVIY
+293 LHLEEVID
-301 VPPKDTFL
+301 VPPKDTLL

-318 WTCNRV
+318 RTRNRV

-330 ADDHLHVGD
+330 ADDHLYIGD
-339 FNLAGLSLLKYLV
+339 FNLAGLSLLQNPI
-352 DIFVDNGIFTKAV
+352 DIFIDDGIFAKAV

-371 KLTRFGSGRFP
+371 KLARLGSGRLP
-382 LVCPNGMEGAS
+382 LVGPNGMEGAS

-407 FETQPKSTDARKK
+407 FESQPKSADARKK

-446 SGQDQDLNFMEE
+446 SGQDQDLNLMEE

-465 GANCDFRRYPMSKKH
+465 GANCDYRRYLMSKKH

-570 FDVLKNGRKSAG
+570 FDVLKDGRKSAG

-589 IPYDRPVSLDYD
+589 IPYDRPVSLDYES
-601 NSHLKTKLSNIL
+601 SHLKTKLSNIL

-687 DQYYEYVNTD
+687 DQYYEYFNTD

-743 IDFESFV
+743 IDFESYV
-750 TALVERHYG
+750 TALIERHYG
-759 ETDRQIA
+759 EIDRQIA
-766 EQYGLEYTGN
+766 EQYGLEYSGN

-783 VYRMLGIKS
+783 VYRMLGIKN

-859 GDWRLDR
+859 GEWRLDR

-884 WDETRKVISKGVE
+884 WDETRKVIREGVK

-903 ANGKLKV
+903 ASGKLKV

-933 YRFADGTEIGDI
+933 YKFADGTEIGDI

>member
-1 MPKVAWLQSV
+1 
-11 HLNHGLADAMRDTR
+11 
-25 DQGIAHAEGSMAI
+25 MAV
-38 GHAGVGP
+38 GHAGVRP

-50 LELIELVGDKT
+50 LELIELVGNEA
-61 AETTVGALDDMLKT
+61 AETTVGTLDDVLKA
-75 AGSRAAFARENR
+75 AGARAAFAGEDGAA
-87 STRFIGGIR
+87 RFVGSIR
-96 EAHGSLGIR
+96 KAHGPLGIR

-110 LFVGALFAFAA
+110 FLIGAFLALAA
-121 LEVAPVRK
+121 LEVAPVGK
-129 LFVRDIELLWNK
+129 LFVGDIELLRNV
-141 RLVDKYIAKHAAL
+141 RLVDKYITKHAAL
-154 AMIVLGE
+154 AVIILSK
-161 VARQNMAALHDAGV
+161 VAGQNMAALHNTGV
-175 LELRCFLT
+175 LELGRFLT
-183 NAKASRVL
+183 NTKTSRVL

-211 LCHNAVMHAIGKI
+211 LRHDAVVHAVNKI
-224 DLAGVLLAEDI
+224 DLASVLLAEDI
-235 NALAALGEPVFRRVD
+235 NALTALGKTIFRGVD
-250 YTPFNGVIEIGEAAQ
+250 HAPFNGVIEVGEAAQ
-265 DDGEVA
+265 NDGEVA
-271 TALRCGRLEQTVN
+271 AALRRGRLEETVD
-284 VLKETEAGL
+284 VLEETEARL
-293 LHLEEVIY
+293 LHLEEVID
-301 VPPKDTFL
+301 VPPKDALL
-309 ALDAVRLIE
+309 AFNAMRLIE
-318 WTCNRV
+318 RASDGV
-324 VLAREA
+324 ILAREA
-330 ADDHLHVGD
+330 TDDHLHVRD
-339 FNLAGLSLLKYLV
+339 FNLAGFCLLQNPI
-352 DIFVDNGIFTKAV
+352 DIFVDNGIFAKAV
-365 HVATCR
+365 HIATGR
-371 KLTRFGSGRFP
+371 ELTSLSSGRFP
-382 LVCPNGMEGAS
+382 LVCPNGAERAS

-407 FETQPKSTDARKK
+407 FKTQTKSADARKK
-420 LGNVNL
+420 LGNVDL

-446 SGQDQDLNFMEE
+446 SGQDQDLNLMEE
-458 IAALNYH
+458 YAALNYH
-465 GANCDFRRYPMSKKH
+465 GVNCDVRRYPMSKKH

-570 FDVLKNGRKSAG
+570 FDVLKDGRKSAG

-601 NSHLKTKLSNIL
+601 SSHLKTKLSNIL

-687 DQYYEYVNTD
+687 DQYYEYFNTD

-734 SIVQAGDES
+734 SIIQGDDES
-743 IDFESFV
+743 VDFESYV
-750 TALVERHYG
+750 TGLIERHYG

-766 EQYGLEYTGN
+766 ERYGLEYTGN

-834 WETSSFRARLET
+834 WETSPFRARLET
-846 NRFFF
+846 SRFFF

-859 GDWRLDR
+859 GAWRLDR

-884 WDETRKVISKGVE
+884 WDETRKVIREGVK

-903 ANGKLKV
+903 AIGKLKV

-933 YRFADGTEIGDI
+933 YKFADGTEIGDI
-945 AKNAYELPDGRW
+945 ARNAYELPDGRW
-957 MTRQSFWFNKSYLE
+957 MTRQSFWFNKGYLE